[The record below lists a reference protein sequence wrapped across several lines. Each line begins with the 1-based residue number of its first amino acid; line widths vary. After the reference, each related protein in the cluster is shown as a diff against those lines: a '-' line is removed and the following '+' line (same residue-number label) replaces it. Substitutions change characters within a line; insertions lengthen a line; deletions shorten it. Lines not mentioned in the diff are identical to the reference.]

1 MNHLRQIT
9 NSIYVIKDGG
19 SNHSNDNDDFFI
31 YSVEGLYLTGI
42 YMYSIVIKEIFRWN
56 QFMYSLEIVGS
67 ISNIYIRFWFIEF
80 DIN

>member
-1 MNHLRQIT
+1 
-9 NSIYVIKDGG
+9 
-19 SNHSNDNDDFFI
+19 
-31 YSVEGLYLTGI
+31 
-42 YMYSIVIKEIFRWN
+42 MYSIVIKEIFRWN